1 MKKFAPY
8 FAIFA
13 LVAGIILYATGTKVH
28 WSINLLLSIP
38 FVVMVG
44 QKSGEKL

>member
-8 FAIFA
+8 FAVAA

-28 WSINLLLSIP
+28 WSVGLLLTIP

-44 QKSGEKL
+44 QKSGER